1 MRFKA
6 SKIEQGKAK
15 NTHPIPSFIPSFLKK
30 VEEKFGSFTFLLL
43 YLPPR
48 TCQRWLFGVADGSFQ
63 DILRKRVRLFP
74 SGESGQ
80 FAILGKWMHEWLVR
94 TEKDDTRS
102 TSIVWC
108 TMVSYRNAI
117 LRRCEL
123 LFNQFFPHR
132 SVQNLPLEKRQK
144 AHTFLLCLILWTTY
158 Y

>member
-1 MRFKA
+1 M
-6 SKIEQGKAK
+6 
-15 NTHPIPSFIPSFLKK
+15 
-30 VEEKFGSFTFLLL
+30 SFTFIYLLCHRNSAKSVFWEVL
-43 YLPPR
+43 MSECSLR
-48 TCQRWLFGVADGSFQ
+48 VARH
-63 DILRKRVRLFP
+63 IRKRVRLFP

-108 TMVSYRNAI
+108 TMVSYCNAI

-132 SVQNLPLEKRQK
+132 SVQYLQAENR
-144 AHTFLLCLILWTTY
+144 HTFRLTPFFCALFSNLSFVYLFFWAWGTSKAVAIIYTLFK
-158 Y
+158 